1 MYTEIKSFED
11 ACKARKYDANA
22 LPDVSNLPAHLQNH
36 MTASYKLLVIAEAI
50 NADGK
55 DSEPWQPDWSNYNQR
70 KYFAYFEV
78 DTEKEDETNKAG
90 FGFSVTYCVY
100 WDAGTSVGSRLCFD
114 SREKAVY
121 FGETFADLHIETQL
135 IR

>member
-55 DSEPWQPDWSNYNQR
+55 DAEPWQPDWSNYNQR
-70 KYFAYFEV
+70 TYFAYFEV
-78 DTEKEDETNKAG
+78 DTDKEDETNKAG
-90 FGFSVTYCVY
+90 FGFS
-100 WDAGTSVGSRLCFD
+100 GTIYDGWCTRTFVGSRLCFET
-114 SREKAVY
+114 SEKAIY